1 MACFTTDLFLGAV
14 QNVKASSVFF
24 SRSILNFHPRNL
36 QSDHKNKKRG
46 EEEEQIAGLQKARM
60 VADLSSDVAH
70 IAQLN
75 DNSVELCFSHNVNWE
90 SGCKELRLSRVYDS
104 ATKDT
109 IDYNKSDHRL

>member
-1 MACFTTDLFLGAV
+1 
-14 QNVKASSVFF
+14 
-24 SRSILNFHPRNL
+24 
-36 QSDHKNKKRG
+36 
-46 EEEEQIAGLQKARM
+46 M

-70 IAQLN
+70 VAQLN

-90 SGCKELRLSRVYDS
+90 SGCKGLRLSRVYDS